1 MGRMS
6 GLAGSSSPCLPGTP
20 SIGAQAKGKMNKQYD
35 IDDDDIDELAEN
47 IPCSSPYF
55 TQPTQIVNRANAATG
70 TQPTQIVERK
80 PTLHKSSPAPLSP
93 GTVVEVPASSPFQSV
108 RPTVKAS
115 AFRASPPVMAV
126 KPAVKP
132 AVKLGV
138 KPASKTDGRI
148 GSLMAP
154 AGTAFRS
161 PNFMPRRTIP
171 AVTQKQ
177 RPSDLSDDDLS
188 NDFYKGLDSSE
199 DDKPMRGNIQ
209 PVLGVARSGRNTP
222 VDKRKILE
230 EDIKPNDITDLRL
243 RYLTKETHK
252 VIVAT
257 KPNITW
263 RACKNA
269 VVRNSLSAEAAINDL
284 LGRPKQSSSSTIG
297 RPAAAAAVKGKA
309 LKQSK
314 LFQSKITT
322 NSRPRS
328 LSPSSSSASE
338 SSASET
344 EAEPEQKTAAPRRR
358 LIQGR
363 RNKPTS
369 PPAPAVFSLPPSRS
383 SPISTPSSSSSQQKM
398 TVAAVKSMGPLG
410 HQSTQQSPESAPK
423 KRGRLVRGSRRQSP
437 ITLADSESDD
447 DLPSL
452 QTLASR
458 KRKADDKSAPE
469 VIDLTD
475 SEPEA
480 AAADTDS
487 AANDSPPPSPTKGLT
502 EVSKVI
508 QYFNE
513 CSAEELARISGMKV
527 SDTKLVVAARPF
539 SSLREVEQV
548 SRKEKASSRK
558 SSRIQI
564 GAAIVEK
571 LVVWFRAFKAASDV
585 IEDCDERG
593 REIQAAMSN
602 WELDRNGHET
612 GKANSRPLPISKKPA
627 LMDSSVQLKSYQLLG
642 LNWMNL
648 IHRKGYSGILAD
660 DMGLGKTCQ
669 VISFIAHLVESGKSI
684 SNDRKPWPN
693 LIVVPPSTY
702 ENWMNEFEKFAPGIK
717 LYPYSGQARR
727 DTDPDEVQDYH
738 VVLTSYSQVDRKRED
753 VEWLQGLDPYAAIFD
768 EGHKLKNTS
777 TFVYKQMSQVP
788 SEWRLILSGTPVQNN
803 LKELLSLLKFVEPS
817 LFGKELVGHLDTI
830 FQAKVANKDVENFAL
845 LAKERVG
852 NARVMMAPFIL
863 QRRKGDVL
871 DLPARKDT
879 RIVVPLEPQQKEIY
893 ESIRDRYL
901 NKDKTAKSKVSNPWM
916 QLRKAAL
923 HPQLFRRHFTDGKVK
938 KLVDILWKRCSEEEL
953 DVQSKE
959 PRHKEQFQEFLMERS
974 DFELHTWCKDFPK
987 YIGHLDIPNRS
998 WEQAPKVAKLLEL
1011 IQGYIENGDR
1021 CLVFSRFEMVI
1032 DILRE
1037 TFHATDIPYCELTGR
1052 ASVQARFPEVE
1063 RFTKDTTIPVF
1074 LLTTGAGGT
1083 GINLTAANK
1092 IVIFDQSDNP
1102 QDDVQ
1107 ASNRA
1112 HRIGQTREV
1121 EVITLITEN
1130 TVEGLIYNS
1139 CVKKLMLA
1147 ACVEG
1152 ATVDDSESVEEQC
1165 RKLMLMDSNA
1175 EAHALEVMEEVV
1187 EEAGL

>member
-6 GLAGSSSPCLPGTP
+6 TLAGSSSPCLPGTP
-20 SIGAQAKGKMNKQYD
+20 STGAQAKGKMSKFD
-35 IDDDDIDELAEN
+35 IQDEDLDELAEN

-55 TQPTQIVNRANAATG
+55 TQPTQIISRPNATNA
-70 TQPTQIVERK
+70 TQPTQILERK
-80 PTLHKSSPAPLSP
+80 LTLHKSSPAPPSP
-93 GTVVEVPASSPFQSV
+93 GTVVEVPASSPFQNV
-108 RPTVKAS
+108 RPAVKAS
-115 AFRASPPVMAV
+115 AYRVSPPVTAWTAV
-126 KPAVKP
+126 QPAVKP
-132 AVKLGV
+132 AVKSTV
-138 KPASKTDGRI
+138 RI

-161 PNFMPRRTIP
+161 PALLPRRTIP
-171 AVTQKQ
+171 AAKPKPQ
-177 RPSDLSDDDLS
+177 PADISDDDMA
-188 NDFYKGLDSSE
+188 NDYYKGLDSSE

-209 PVLGVARSGRNTP
+209 PALAVARSGRNTP
-222 VDKRKILE
+222 IDKRKVPE
-230 EDIKPNDITDLRL
+230 EDIKPTDITDLRI

-252 VIVAT
+252 IIVTT
-257 KPNITW
+257 KPDITW

-269 VVRNSLSAEAAINDL
+269 VVRNNLSAEAAINDL
-284 LGRPKQSSSSTIG
+284 LGKPKQSSSSTIG
-297 RPAAAAAVKGKA
+297 RPVAVKAKN

-314 LFQSKITT
+314 LFQSKPTT
-322 NSRPRS
+322 TSRPRS
-328 LSPSSSSASE
+328 LSTSSLSSSYSSASE
-338 SSASET
+338 PEP
-344 EAEPEQKTAAPRRR
+344 EPEQKKAAPPRRR

-369 PPAPAVFSLPPSRS
+369 PPAPAVFSLPSSRS
-383 SPISTPSSSSSQQKM
+383 SPVSTPPSSSSQRKM
-398 TVAAVKSMGPLG
+398 AAAVMKSTEPFG
-410 HQSTQQSPESAPK
+410 HQSSESAPK

-437 ITLADSESDD
+437 ISLVESESEE

-452 QTLASR
+452 QSLASR

-469 VIDLTD
+469 VVDLTD
-475 SEPEA
+475 SEQEA
-480 AAADTDS
+480 AAEDTDS
-487 AANDSPPPSPTKGLT
+487 AANDSQPPSPTKGLT

-513 CSAEELARISGMKV
+513 CSAEDLARISGMKV

-539 SSLREVEQV
+539 TSLREIEQV

-558 SSRIQI
+558 ASRIQI
-564 GAAIVEK
+564 GATIVEK

-585 IEDCDERG
+585 IADCDERG
-593 REIQAAMSN
+593 QEIQSAMSN

-627 LMDSSVQLKSYQLLG
+627 LMDSSVKLKSYQLLG

-702 ENWMNEFEKFAPGIK
+702 ENWMNEFEKFAPSLK

-727 DTDPDEVQDYH
+727 ETDPDDVQDYH

-777 TFVYKQMSQVP
+777 TFVYKQMSMVP

-803 LKELLSLLKFVEPS
+803 LKELLSLLKFVEPD

-863 QRRKGDVL
+863 QRRKADVL
-871 DLPARKDT
+871 DLPSRKDT

-901 NKDKTAKSKVSNPWM
+901 TKDKAAKAKVSNPWM

-923 HPQLFRRHFTDGKVK
+923 HPQLFRRHFTDDKVK
-938 KLVDILWKRCSEEEL
+938 KLVDILWKRCSESEL

-959 PRHKEQFQEFLMERS
+959 PRHKEQFQQFLMDRS

-987 YIGHLDIPNRS
+987 YVGHLDIPNRS

-1011 IQGYIENGDR
+1011 IRGYMENGDR

-1063 RFTKDTTIPVF
+1063 RFTNDTTIPVF

-1152 ATVDDSESVEEQC
+1152 AAVDDSESVEEQC

-1187 EEAGL
+1187 EEAGLK

>member
-1 MGRMS
+1 MGRLS
-6 GLAGSSSPCLPGTP
+6 TFAGSSSPRLPGTP
-20 SIGAQAKGKMNKQYD
+20 SMGAQAKGKMSKFD
-35 IDDDDIDELAEN
+35 FEDEDLDELAEN

-55 TQPTQIVNRANAATG
+55 TQPTQIISRPSAANA

-80 PTLHKSSPAPLSP
+80 PTLHRSSPAPPSP
-93 GTVVEVPASSPFQSV
+93 GTVVEVPASSPFQNVRPAVKAAAYRASPPVNSGV
-108 RPTVKAS
+108 RPTVK
-115 AFRASPPVMAV
+115 
-126 KPAVKP
+126 PAVK
-132 AVKLGV
+132 AAARL
-138 KPASKTDGRI
+138 

-161 PNFMPRRTIP
+161 PALLPRRTIATGKP
-171 AVTQKQ
+171 KP
-177 RPSDLSDDDLS
+177 RPGDISDDDLA
-188 NDFYKGLDSSE
+188 NDYYKGMDSSE

-209 PVLGVARSGRNTP
+209 PALAVARSGRSTP
-222 VDKRKILE
+222 IDKRKAPE
-230 EDIKPNDITDLRL
+230 EDIQPTDITDLRL

-252 VIVAT
+252 ILVTT

-269 VVRNSLSAEAAINDL
+269 VVRNNLCAEDAINDL
-284 LGRPKQSSSSTIG
+284 LGKPKQSSSSTIG
-297 RPAAAAAVKGKA
+297 RPAASVKTKN

-314 LFQSKITT
+314 LFQPKTT
-322 NSRPRS
+322 VTSQPRAVS
-328 LSPSSSSASE
+328 ISSSSASE
-338 SSASET
+338 SSESES
-344 EAEPEQKTAAPRRR
+344 ESEPEQKKAP
-358 LIQGR
+358 LDEDSFKVVEINPHHHPHQ
-363 RNKPTS
+363 
-369 PPAPAVFSLPPSRS
+369 L
-383 SPISTPSSSSSQQKM
+383 SSSQRKM
-398 TVAAVKSMGPLG
+398 AVGVMKSTEPFG
-410 HQSTQQSPESAPK
+410 HQSKNQSSESAPK
-423 KRGRLVRGSRRQSP
+423 KRGRLVRGSRKPSP
-437 ITLADSESDD
+437 ITLADSDSDD

-452 QTLASR
+452 ENLVSR
-458 KRKADDKSAPE
+458 KRKADPKSAPE

-475 SEPEA
+475 SDQEE

-487 AANDSPPPSPTKGLT
+487 AANDSQPPSPTKGLT
-502 EVSKVI
+502 ESSKVI

-513 CSAEELARISGMKV
+513 CSAEDLARISGMKV

-539 SSLREVEQV
+539 ASLREVEQV

-571 LVVWFRAFKAASDV
+571 LVIWFKAFKAASDV

-593 REIQAAMSN
+593 REIQSAMSR

-612 GKANSRPLPISKKPA
+612 GKANSRPLPIHKKPA
-627 LMDSSVQLKSYQLLG
+627 LMDSSIQLKSYQLLG

-648 IHRKGYSGILAD
+648 IHSKGYSGILAD

-669 VISFIAHLVESGKSI
+669 VISFISHLVESEKSI
-684 SNDRKPWPN
+684 NNDRKPWPN

-702 ENWMNEFEKFAPGIK
+702 ENWMNEFQRFAPGIK
-717 LYPYSGQARR
+717 LYPYSGQNRR

-863 QRRKGDVL
+863 QRRKADVL
-871 DLPARKDT
+871 DLPSRKDT
-879 RIVVPLEPQQKEIY
+879 RIVVPLEPQQKDIY

-901 NKDKTAKSKVSNPWM
+901 HKEKAAKNKVSNPWM

-923 HPQLFRRHFTDGKVK
+923 HPQLFRRHFTDDKVK
-938 KLVDILWKRCSEEEL
+938 KLVDILWKRCSEDEL

-959 PRHKEQFQEFLMERS
+959 PKHKEQFQEYLMERS

-1011 IQGYIENGDR
+1011 IQGYMKTGDR

-1063 RFTKDTTIPVF
+1063 RFTNDTTIPVF

-1152 ATVDDSESVEEQC
+1152 AAVDDSESVEEQC

-1187 EEAGL
+1187 EEAGLQ

>member
-6 GLAGSSSPCLPGTP
+6 SLARSTSPCLPGTP
-20 SIGAQAKGKMNKQYD
+20 SIGAQAKGKTNKQFD
-35 IDDDDIDELAEN
+35 IDDEDLDELAEN

-55 TQPTQIVNRANAATG
+55 TQPTQIVNRANMTNA

-80 PTLHKSSPAPLSP
+80 PTIHRSSPAPSLLGPWLKFPLHRPSRIS
-93 GTVVEVPASSPFQSV
+93 TSQSTAKSV
-108 RPTVKAS
+108 
-115 AFRASPPVMAV
+115 V
-126 KPAVKP
+126 KPAVQ
-132 AVKLGV
+132 GN
-138 KPASKTDGRI
+138 GRL

-154 AGTAFRS
+154 AGTSFRS
-161 PNFMPRRTIP
+161 PNFVPRRPNP
-171 AVTQKQ
+171 AVNRKQ
-177 RPSDLSDDDLS
+177 HPSDISDDDLS
-188 NDFYKGLDSSE
+188 NDYYKGLDSSE

-209 PVLGVARSGRNTP
+209 PALAVARSGRNTP
-222 VDKRKILE
+222 VDKLKMPE
-230 EDIKPNDITDLRL
+230 EDIKPNDISDLRL

-252 VIVAT
+252 IIVAT
-257 KPNITW
+257 KPSITW

-284 LGRPKQSSSSTIG
+284 LGKPKQSSSSTKG
-297 RPAAAAAVKGKA
+297 RPAATVKSKN

-314 LFQSKITT
+314 LVQSKLTT
-322 NSRPRS
+322 NSRLRS
-328 LSPSSSSASE
+328 LSASSSPSDSSASE
-338 SSASET
+338 S
-344 EAEPEQKTAAPRRR
+344 EAEPTPEQKKAAPRRR

-369 PPAPAVFSLPPSRS
+369 PAPEVFSLPPSRS
-383 SPISTPSSSSSQQKM
+383 SPISSPSSSSSPQKM
-398 TVAAVKSMGPLG
+398 AAAAMKSTGSL
-410 HQSTQQSPESAPK
+410 SESVPK

-437 ITLADSESDD
+437 ISLADSGSDD

-452 QTLASR
+452 ESLVSR

-469 VIDLTD
+469 VIDITD
-475 SEPEA
+475 SDQEA
-480 AAADTDS
+480 AAEDTDS
-487 AANDSPPPSPTKGLT
+487 AANDSQPPSPTKGLT

-513 CSAEELARISGMKV
+513 CSAEDLARISGMKV

-539 SSLREVEQV
+539 TSLREVEQV
-548 SRKEKASSRK
+548 SRKEKASSSRK
-558 SSRIQI
+558 ASRVEI
-564 GAAIVEK
+564 GATIVEK

-593 REIQAAMSN
+593 REIQSQ
-602 WELDRNGHET
+602 
-612 GKANSRPLPISKKPA
+612 KPA

-669 VISFIAHLVESGKSI
+669 VISFIAHLVESGKS
-684 SNDRKPWPN
+684 NDRKPWPN

-702 ENWMNEFEKFAPGIK
+702 ENWMNEFEKFAPNIK

-727 DTDPDEVQDYH
+727 DTDPDDVQDHH

-753 VEWLQGLDPYAAIFD
+753 LEWLRGLNPYAAIFD

-817 LFGKELVGHLDTI
+817 LFGKHLAGHLETI

-871 DLPARKDT
+871 DLPSRKDT

-901 NKDKTAKSKVSNPWM
+901 NKSKAAKSKVTNPWM

-923 HPQLFRRHFTDGKVK
+923 HPQLFRRHFTDEKVK
-938 KLVDILWKRCSEEEL
+938 KLVDILWKRCSEDEL

-959 PRHKEQFQEFLMERS
+959 PRHKEQFQQFLMERS

-987 YIGHLDIPNRS
+987 YVGHLDIPDRS

-1011 IQGYIENGDR
+1011 IRGYMANGDR

-1130 TVEGLIYNS
+1130 TVEGLIFNS

-1152 ATVDDSESVEEQC
+1152 AAVDDSESVEEQC

-1175 EAHALEVMEEVV
+1175 EAHALEVMDEVV
-1187 EEAGL
+1187 EAGL

>member
-1 MGRMS
+1 MGRTS
-6 GLAGSSSPCLPGTP
+6 TLAGSSSPRLPGTP
-20 SIGAQAKGKMNKQYD
+20 SIGAQAKGKMSKFD
-35 IDDDDIDELAEN
+35 IEDEDFDELAEN

-55 TQPTQIVNRANAATG
+55 TQPTQIISRPNAANA
-70 TQPTQIVERK
+70 TQPTQIVDRK
-80 PTLHKSSPAPLSP
+80 PTLHRSSPAPTSP
-93 GTVVEVPASSPFQSV
+93 GTVVEVPASSPFQNV
-108 RPTVKAS
+108 RPAVKAS
-115 AFRASPPVMAV
+115 VYRASPPVTSV
-126 KPAVKP
+126 RPAVKP
-132 AVKLGV
+132 AVKAAARV
-138 KPASKTDGRI
+138 

-161 PNFMPRRTIP
+161 PALLPRRTIP
-171 AVTQKQ
+171 AGKPKP
-177 RPSDLSDDDLS
+177 RPADISDDDLS
-188 NDFYKGLDSSE
+188 NDYYKGMDSSE

-209 PVLGVARSGRNTP
+209 PALAVARSGRSTP
-222 VDKRKILE
+222 INKRKVPE
-230 EDIKPNDITDLRL
+230 EDIQPTDITDLRL

-252 VIVAT
+252 IIVTT

-263 RACKNA
+263 RSCKNA
-269 VVRNSLSAEAAINDL
+269 VVRNNLSAEAAINDL
-284 LGRPKQSSSSTIG
+284 L
-297 RPAAAAAVKGKA
+297 
-309 LKQSK
+309 
-314 LFQSKITT
+314 
-322 NSRPRS
+322 
-328 LSPSSSSASE
+328 E
-338 SSASET
+338 S
-344 EAEPEQKTAAPRRR
+344 
-358 LIQGR
+358 
-363 RNKPTS
+363 
-369 PPAPAVFSLPPSRS
+369 
-383 SPISTPSSSSSQQKM
+383 
-398 TVAAVKSMGPLG
+398 
-410 HQSTQQSPESAPK
+410 
-423 KRGRLVRGSRRQSP
+423 
-437 ITLADSESDD
+437 DSEDE
-447 DLPSL
+447 LPSL
-452 QTLASR
+452 QKLTSR
-458 KRKADDKSAPE
+458 KRKADEKSAPE
-469 VIDLTD
+469 VVDLTD
-475 SEPEA
+475 SDQKA
-480 AAADTDS
+480 ASADTDS
-487 AANDSPPPSPTKGLT
+487 AANDSQPPSPTKGLT

-513 CSAEELARISGMKV
+513 CSAEDLARISGMKV

-558 SSRIQI
+558 ASRIQI

-593 REIQAAMSN
+593 QEIQSAMSN
-602 WELDRNGHET
+602 WEFDRNGMKT
-612 GKANSRPLPISKKPA
+612 GKANSRPLPIHKKPA

-648 IHRKGYSGILAD
+648 IHSKGYSGILAD

-669 VISFIAHLVESGKSI
+669 VISFIAHLVESGKSV
-684 SNDRKPWPN
+684 SNNRKPWPN

-702 ENWMNEFEKFAPGIK
+702 ENWMNEFEKFAPGLK

-777 TFVYKQMSQVP
+777 TFVYKQMSQ
-788 SEWRLILSGTPVQNN
+788 NN
-803 LKELLSLLKFVEPS
+803 LKELLSLLKFVEPD
-817 LFGKELVGHLDTI
+817 LFGKELVRHLDTI

-863 QRRKGDVL
+863 QRRK
-871 DLPARKDT
+871 ADT
-879 RIVVPLEPQQKEIY
+879 HALLSPLEPQQKEIY

-901 NKDKTAKSKVSNPWM
+901 TKDKAAKSKVSNPWM

-923 HPQLFRRHFTDGKVK
+923 HPQLFRRHFTDDKVK

-959 PRHKEQFQEFLMERS
+959 PRHKEQFQQYLMERS
-974 DFELHTWCKDFPK
+974 DFELHTWCKDFPQ
-987 YIGHLDIPNRS
+987 YVGHLDIPNRS

-1011 IQGYIENGDR
+1011 IRGYMANGDR

-1052 ASVQARFPEVE
+1052 ASVQARYPEVE
-1063 RFTKDTTIPVF
+1063 RFTNDTTIPVF

-1121 EVITLITEN
+1121 EVITLITDK

-1152 ATVDDSESVEEQC
+1152 AAVDDSESVEEQC

-1187 EEAGL
+1187 EEAGLQ